1 MSGVSCL
8 DFQRQL
14 VSSVSW
20 VETHSAEEL
29 SYCSCIKWLRHD
41 IGKHVARI
49 HFSQSYALP
58 IHKILDPEVACRNVL
73 DFSQTSAAADGDTR
87 GCIHVDI
94 DWAGNVPIFEHC
106 LLSQRSTGRRDET
119 IVLGFSKGECNDCL
133 TFSRGLDH

>member
-1 MSGVSCL
+1 MDSETICRIDMGFYIGIRL
-8 DFQRQL
+8 RPPQK
-14 VSSVSW
+14 SSVGSMLFGL
-20 VETHSAEEL
+20 TRILISAEEL
-29 SYCSCIKWLRHD
+29 SYCSCIKWFRHD

-73 DFSQTSAAADGDTR
+73 DFSQSSAAADGDTR

-106 LLSQRSTGRRDET
+106 LLSQRSTGR
-119 IVLGFSKGECNDCL
+119 
-133 TFSRGLDH
+133 